1 MNAHDLL
8 AGAVPSFRLFRR
20 GPNAIACGGPAA
32 SMKIVVVT
40 CKSGMMPYS

>member
-8 AGAVPSFRLFRR
+8 AGAVPSFRPFRR
-20 GPNAIACGGPAA
+20 GFDATACNGPAA
-32 SMKIVVVT
+32 LMKIVVVT

>member
-1 MNAHDLL
+1 MKAHDLL
-8 AGAVPSFRLFRR
+8 AGAVPSFRPFRR
-20 GPNAIACGGPAA
+20 GPDATACGGPAA

>member
-8 AGAVPSFRLFRR
+8 AGAVPSFRPFRR
-20 GPNAIACGGPAA
+20 VFDATACNGPAA
-32 SMKIVVVT
+32 LMKIVVVT